1 MGAHNR
7 TGGDINGRIKT
18 EGAGYNRITSYN
30 VCYTKLLR
38 NLLLI
43 RGLKIAHHS
52 VDRYLNEAGL
62 A

>member
-1 MGAHNR
+1 MDG
-7 TGGDINGRIKT
+7 
-18 EGAGYNRITSYN
+18 
-30 VCYTKLLR
+30 